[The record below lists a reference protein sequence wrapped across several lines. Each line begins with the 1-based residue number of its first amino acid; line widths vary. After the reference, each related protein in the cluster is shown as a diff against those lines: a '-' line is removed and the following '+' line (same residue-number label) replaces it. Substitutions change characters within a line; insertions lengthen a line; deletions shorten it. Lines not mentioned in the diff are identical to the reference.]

1 MSDDHLASDLRLAV
15 VRLNRRLRGQR
26 GDTRVSLTQISAL
39 STLDIYGPMTPGTLA
54 ARERVQPPSM
64 TRIIAGLEQMG
75 FIDRVPHPTDGRQ
88 IIVSMSE
95 IGAQFIKDEVHAREV
110 WMDSRLAELDE
121 SELRTLR
128 AATAIIDRMVGSQDA
143 GPHRPA
149 GSSGDRK
156 DPLLTGSVSTNPVSS
171 SPVST
176 R

>member
-26 GDTRVSLTQISAL
+26 GDTRVSLTQVSAL

-75 FIDRVPHPTDGRQ
+75 FIVRVPHPTDGRQ
-88 IIVSMSE
+88 VIVSMSE

-110 WMDSRLAELDE
+110 WMDSRLAELDD
-121 SELRTLR
+121 SERETLR

-143 GPHRPA
+143 GVRAAGPVGSRTGPVLGRPVA
-149 GSSGDRK
+149 TS
-156 DPLLTGSVSTNPVSS
+156 
-171 SPVST
+171 
-176 R
+176 

>member
-26 GDTRVSLTQISAL
+26 GDTRVSLTQVSAL

-88 IIVSMSE
+88 VIVSMSA

-110 WMDSRLAELDE
+110 WMDGRLAELDDAE
-121 SELRTLR
+121 RETLR

-143 GPHRPA
+143 GARAAGPVGSRTATVPGRPVA
-149 GSSGDRK
+149 TS
-156 DPLLTGSVSTNPVSS
+156 
-171 SPVST
+171 
-176 R
+176 

>member
-75 FIDRVPHPTDGRQ
+75 FIERVPHPTDGRQ

-128 AATAIIDRMVGSQDA
+128 AATAIIDRMVGAQDT
-143 GPHRPA
+143 GSHRPS

-156 DPLLTGSVSTNPVSS
+156 APVSTSPVSS

>member
-75 FIDRVPHPTDGRQ
+75 FIERVPHPTDGRQ

-121 SELRTLR
+121 FELRTLR
-128 AATAIIDRMVGSQDA
+128 AATAIIDRMVGAQDA
-143 GPHRPA
+143 GPHRPS
-149 GSSGDRK
+149 GSSGDQK
-156 DPLLTGSVSTNPVSS
+156 APVSTSPVSS